1 MKKIKEFNNVYL
13 EYPEIYSLKEDAINL
28 LKQER
33 EELLK
38 TKIVVSREE
47 IIRKMEELD
56 RGRAR

>member
-47 IIRKMEELD
+47 IIRRMEELD

>member
-13 EYPEIYSLKEDAINL
+13 EYPDIYSLKEDEINL

-47 IIRKMEELD
+47 IIRRMEELD

>member
-13 EYPEIYSLKEDAINL
+13 EYPDTYSLKENEINL

-38 TKIVVSREE
+38 TKIIVSREE

>member
-13 EYPEIYSLKEDAINL
+13 EYPEIYSLKEDEINL

-47 IIRKMEELD
+47 IIRRMEELD